1 MNYIH
6 DKKLFG
12 AKYLMMLCDMWPVE
26 TFLSEYLRFE
36 NITLIHGQHA
46 IFQPLNENDY
56 INNISGV
63 FRNNRN
69 CNDKYLTWGGGYDL
83 PSLCTHY
90 KLGADLDLIPCGN
103 PVIYDFTGEQ
113 SDKWLII
120 LDVPAFRETNQKII
134 YIVTEVA
141 RTLNKKI
148 LIRLHPHER
157 GIKAPYK
164 IDDSICEYSTEN
176 IYPAVVFGHTSTIL
190 YTYLAR
196 NVLTLKIKSEDI
208 FLF

>member
-1 MNYIH
+1 M
-6 DKKLFG
+6 
-12 AKYLMMLCDMWPVE
+12 
-26 TFLSEYLRFE
+26 
-36 NITLIHGQHA
+36 
-46 IFQPLNENDY
+46 
-56 INNISGV
+56 
-63 FRNNRN
+63 
-69 CNDKYLTWGGGYDL
+69 GGGYDL

-176 IYPAVVFGHTSTIL
+176 IYPAVVFGHTSTML

-196 NVLTLKIKSEDI
+196 NVLTLKIKSDVKSNSYDEKLMFGSAEDI
-208 FLF
+208 IKILNDLPNINLRACSEPFIKYIGDESKQKYKEFFANLDLEV